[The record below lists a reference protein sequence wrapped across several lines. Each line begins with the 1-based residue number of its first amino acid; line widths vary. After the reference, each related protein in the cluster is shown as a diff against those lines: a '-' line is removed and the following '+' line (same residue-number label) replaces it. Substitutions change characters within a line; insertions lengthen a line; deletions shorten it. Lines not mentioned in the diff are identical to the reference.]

1 MAFSISQAVLTHRES
16 LSTFPIPGHPDWA
29 MTFKN
34 YRVTGNM
41 ISGAAQQH
49 KKRLIPLRKTDAMSH
64 AARHNG
70 RTLDDIWKNGG
81 NDVFQVS
88 ATFSDKRVSQIAA
101 TRGS

>member
-1 MAFSISQAVLTHRES
+1 MKVDDFL
-16 LSTFPIPGHPDWA
+16 PDA
-29 MTFKN
+29 KCDHTTKSCSKDGF
-34 YRVTGNM
+34 R
-41 ISGAAQQH
+41 AAQQH

-88 ATFSDKRVSQIAA
+88 AKFSDKRISHITA
-101 TRGS
+101 THGS